1 VFSRETV
8 EAFEFPKVMLL
19 VAAAAVLLA
28 LAPWSLSPRALLRD
42 PLRLGVV
49 LFLLSAGVSTA
60 LSRAPWISLQGA
72 NESYFGLLT
81 VLAYA
86 VLFFATRALCRSAAD
101 ARRLLL
107 APVLAA
113 GVAAAY
119 TIVQVGGVDPILYG
133 RTSELGAFVRPFATM
148 GHPNFLSAFLV
159 MALPLVGLALVRAL
173 RQRQPIAAGVFVV
186 IAALSGVAVAVTVSR
201 GAWLALAA
209 AVLILVA
216 GALGGGERRA
226 AALTAGVAG
235 ASAAALVLLALVVP
249 AGSLMLSGV
258 IARVR
263 HLTDSASRL
272 HIWRAAWGLFRD
284 HPVTGT
290 GLDTFQIAFADKRTP
305 AYWAIEW
312 NASPTRAHNE
322 ALNLLAT
329 QGVLGGAAVL
339 LFTAGVLLAVWR
351 ALRAAGGDEGN
362 PARVPLPKDRLLV
375 VALTAGV
382 AAFYVQDLFSFTVA
396 GCGTLVVTQAALLS
410 RLAEGGGAADENDG
424 IEPLVV
430 ALGAGVLLALVMFAH
445 NLTLELLL
453 DQPARLVGAL
463 VLLVALLAGA
473 GAVFALEQHG
483 RPPAFASG
491 WRVPDG
497 PRRGALVT
505 ALRWTL
511 ALALLLV
518 LVLRPLAGSR
528 AAHTGGQL
536 TFEQPATA
544 VERLREAV
552 GLEPF
557 MELYWVRLGSASHA
571 AARFTRDPA
580 ERRRRLEDAR
590 AAYERALHLVRANS
604 YNYANLGRAL
614 ADLARDGDAAPGEA
628 FARFDRALELDP
640 NNAYFYPDAANGSL
654 VVGDVERARDYAS
667 RGAALYPR
675 FALPR
680 AQLGHIE
687 LTRGHL
693 QEATELLQAAVDGE
707 WHDAP
712 GRAGA
717 AGNLAAAWLQL
728 DRPTRAE
735 QAARLA
741 VSLSPGSP
749 EARFNLAKALERLGR
764 RNEAIDEYR
773 RLPDF
778 EPARTA
784 LRALGGS

>member
-1 VFSRETV
+1 
-8 EAFEFPKVMLL
+8 MLL
-19 VAAAAVLLA
+19 VAAAAVLVA
-28 LAPWSLSPRALLRD
+28 LTPWAWAPRALLGD

-49 LFLLSAGVSTA
+49 LFVLSAGVSTA
-60 LSRAPWISLQGA
+60 LSRAPWISLQGG

-86 VLFFATRALCRSAAD
+86 VLFFATRALCRSAGD

-119 TIVQVGGVDPILYG
+119 TVVQVGGVDPILYG
-133 RTSELGAFVRPFATM
+133 RTAGLGAFVRPFATM

-159 MALPLVGLALVRAL
+159 MALPLVGLALIRAL
-173 RQRQPIAAGVFVV
+173 RQRQPLAAAVVVV

-209 AVLILVA
+209 AAAIVVA
-216 GALGGGERRA
+216 GALTGGERRA

-235 ASAAALVLLALVVP
+235 ATAVALGLVALVMP
-249 AGSLMLSGV
+249 AGTLMLSGV
-258 IARVR
+258 LARVR
-263 HLTDSASRL
+263 HLTDSASRQ
-272 HIWRAAWGLFRD
+272 HIWRAAWGLFRE

-290 GLDTFQIAFADKRTP
+290 GLDTFQVAFADKRTP

-329 QGVLGGAAVL
+329 QGVLGGVAVL
-339 LFTAGVLLAVWR
+339 VFTAGVVLAVWR
-351 ALRAAGGDEGN
+351 ARRAA
-362 PARVPLPKDRLLV
+362 ADRLLV
-375 VALTAGV
+375 VALAAGV

-410 RLAEGGGAADENDG
+410 RLAEDESEGERPVDEGDG
-424 IEPLVV
+424 VEWLVV
-430 ALGAGVLLALVMFAH
+430 ALGAGALLAIVVFAH
-445 NLTLELLL
+445 NLTMDLLL
-453 DQPARLVGAL
+453 DEPARLVGAL
-463 VLLVALLAGA
+463 IVLLALLAGA
-473 GAVFALEQHG
+473 VAVFALEQHG
-483 RPPAFASG
+483 RPPAFAGG
-491 WRVPDG
+491 WPAAGG
-497 PRRGALVT
+497 PRRGALGT

-511 ALALLLV
+511 ALALLVGLV
-518 LVLRPLAGSR
+518 LLPLAASR
-528 AAHTGGQL
+528 AAHAGGQRIL
-536 TFEQPATA
+536 DQPAVA
-544 VERLREAV
+544 VEQLRHAV
-552 GLEPF
+552 ALEPF
-557 MELYWVRLGSASHA
+557 IELYWVRLGSASHA
-571 AARFTRDPA
+571 AARATRDAA

-590 AAYERALHLVRANS
+590 AAYERALRLVRANS
-604 YNYANLGRAL
+604 YNYANLGRVL
-614 ADLARDGDAAPGEA
+614 ADLARDGLAAPGEA

-654 VVGDVERARDYAS
+654 VVGDFERARDYAS

-687 LTRGHL
+687 LAQKRLPEAAALL
-693 QEATELLQAAVDGE
+693 QEAVDGE

-717 AGNLAAAWLQL
+717 AANLAAAWLQL
-728 DRPTRAE
+728 DRPGRAE

-741 VSLSPGSP
+741 VSLSPGAP
-749 EARFNLAKALERLGR
+749 EARFNLAKSLERLGR
-764 RNEAIDEYR
+764 RDEAIEEYR

-778 EPARTA
+778 EPARA
-784 LRALGGS
+784 ALGALGAR